1 MSERIAKTSSARY
14 RLVQGALRVCLA
26 LSGRSLRVLGA
37 TRAPASA
44 TVLYLCRPGRFLD
57 ALLMVAAWDRPLAVV
72 TAREPRRR
80 WQLLLASALNTITC
94 GPEPQAWH
102 SALRACT
109 EILISGGAVLV
120 LETPQPAEPSG
131 DGTKTALALACEAWA
146 SAFPEQ
152 PPVVLPVQR
161 FYPFKRGQ
169 DILIHIGG
177 RLTGDDQVGARLG
190 DAGSHG
196 HPSLYEARGSSVFAL
211 DDSILEELLGDVK
224 HALRDRLREEWKA
237 RPAWNQNVD
246 GFRLS
251 SCAAECL
258 RTINQN
264 EPGSLVALRHLSEAN
279 RETRRQW
286 SLARLRAELGL
297 KQLSLLKRWLG
308 WGESVFGLPV
318 ACYGLLNHF
327 IPALLL
333 YTCGLSKRHQPLKA
347 EPWLARTL
355 VVIGCYGGQIALVNS
370 VGGRAAAGYY
380 ALTLP
385 VSGVYLL
392 RYWRLLRRRTGLLLQ
407 GVWAA
412 SLSSQGEV
420 TGKTFFE
427 KLDQIFM
434 MSITTSRLESP

>member
-1 MSERIAKTSSARY
+1 M
-14 RLVQGALRVCLA
+14 
-26 LSGRSLRVLGA
+26 LGA
-37 TRAPASA
+37 CLNPA

-57 ALLMVAAWDRPLAVV
+57 ALVMVAAWDRPLAVV
-72 TAREPRRR
+72 TDRDPRRR
-80 WQLLLASALNTITC
+80 WQLLLASALNMIPC

-109 EILISGGAVLV
+109 EVLISGGAVLV
-120 LETPQPAEPSG
+120 LEAPQPGEPSG
-131 DGTKTALALACEAWA
+131 DRTTALALACEAWA

-152 PPVVLPVQR
+152 PPVVLPIQR

-177 RLTGDDQVGARLG
+177 RLTRDDQVGARLG

-196 HPSLYEARGSSVFAL
+196 HPSLHEARGKSVFAL

-251 SCAAECL
+251 SRAAECL
-258 RTINQN
+258 LTINQD
-264 EPGSLVALRHLSEAN
+264 EPSSLVALRRLCEAN

-297 KQLSLLKRWLG
+297 KQLSLLRRYLG
-308 WGESVFGLPV
+308 WAESVFGLPV

-333 YTCGLSKRHQPLKA
+333 YTCGLAKRHQPAKP

-370 VGGRAAAGYY
+370 VGGTAIGAGGLGEFIFRGLAMVDNRVILAGAIPAALM
-380 ALTLP
+380 ALLADF
-385 VSGVYLL
+385 LL
-392 RYWRLLRRRTGLLLQ
+392 G
-407 GVWAA
+407 
-412 SLSSQGEV
+412 
-420 TGKTFFE
+420 
-427 KLDQIFM
+427 
-434 MSITTSRLESP
+434 RLERRFRYV